1 MSWRIKFEPT
11 NFLDGQG
18 IQSPALIWIPLVW
31 GADLRTEWIAEL
43 RLKVLIDGFE
53 VFTNTAFKTGLTR
66 NLRCCAPQRGHW
78 PHLSEDGTGFAAE
91 PGLRQLPRAG
101 EAGTRQWHGV
111 AHVRPVSCL
120 FSITT
125 LASPL
130 LRAAEH
136 LPEWRVDPRH
146 VHLTHGSYGSI
157 SPTQNAHW
165 QKSENFPCLRTFQG
179 ADAFYSMPPPI
190 CIYGPPCGSFREIP

>member
-1 MSWRIKFEPT
+1 MDRRAPT
-11 NFLDGQG
+11 E
-18 IQSPALIWIPLVW
+18 SP
-31 GADLRTEWIAEL
+31 
-43 RLKVLIDGFE
+43 

-78 PHLSEDGTGFAAE
+78 PHLSEDGIGFAAE

-136 LPEWRVDPRH
+136 LPEWRVDPRQ

-157 SPTQNAHW
+157 SLTQNAHW

-179 ADAFYSMPPPI
+179 ADAFCSMPPTI
-190 CIYGPPCGSFREIP
+190 CIYGPPCGSFREIPYFFLFRADFCIGFRVLRSVSTQFPREMTQKPREMTQKLRRMT